1 MTSSIEDISRIT
13 LRMPSQLHQ
22 ALIQVAAER
31 DLSLNRLAVEALEL
45 YVIQEK
51 GRFPLRELSDLLA
64 PVAQTRGLTEEE
76 MMRHVKEARRRIWQE
91 RYREVVETSRNA
103 EGA

>member
-31 DLSLNRLAVEALEL
+31 DLSLNRLAVEVLEL
-45 YVIQEK
+45 YVVQEK

-64 PVAQTRGLTEEE
+64 PAAQTRGLTEEE

-91 RYREVVETSRNA
+91 RYREVVEASRNA